1 MKTSLLI
8 FSGLLIFFSCS
19 PAKND
24 SDIFLIAKQDSKNG
38 LFGYYNQKNEKVLGD
53 YPMVFTDTLIDFAI
67 IYDSEFIMIG
77 KDGKVLHTIYPF
89 ENGPDYESEGTMRIV
104 KDGLIG
110 YINSRTAEVIVKPQ
124 YECAFP
130 FEDGLAKVSLNC
142 QKIKHE
148 NDEHTELQSQEWF
161 YIDRTGKR
169 VN

>member
-24 SDIFLIAKQDSKNG
+24 SDIFLI
-38 LFGYYNQKNEKVLGD
+38 
-53 YPMVFTDTLIDFAI
+53 FTDTLIDFAI

>member
-8 FSGLLIFFSCS
+8 FSGLLILFGCS
-19 PAKND
+19 PKND
-24 SDIFLIAKQDSKNG
+24 SESFLVAKQDSKNG

-77 KDGKVLHTIYPF
+77 KNGKAVHTIYPF

-148 NDEHTELQSQEWF
+148 NDEHTEVQSQEWF
-161 YIDRTGKR
+161 YIDRTGQR